1 MRIANVSV
9 AGFRSL
15 LALVALLV
23 GGFFNADARAG
34 AASFAVTNQNAGAYI
49 IDGQFNAPLQ
59 LTRGETYTFNI
70 NASGHP
76 FFIKTVQGNGVGN
89 QFNNGVTGNGTQLGT
104 LTFTVPVNAPN
115 SLFYNCQFHTQMT
128 GMISVVDGNP
138 ARIFGDGFE

>member
-1 MRIANVSV
+1 MQVANCAAAGLRALLAVSV
-9 AGFRSL
+9 VF
-15 LALVALLV
+15 V
-23 GGFFNADARAG
+23 GGLFSAAVQAG
-34 AASFAVTNQNAGAYI
+34 AATFVVTNQNAGAYI

-89 QFNNGVTGNGTQLGT
+89 QFNDGVTGNGAQMGT
-104 LTFTVPVNAPN
+104 LTFTVPLSAP
-115 SLFYNCQFHTQMT
+115 STLFYNCQFHTLMT
-128 GMISVVDGNP
+128 GTITVVDGNL